1 MHNYEHEETKSIHK
15 YQPPRDKVK
24 KAPTK
29 AVTMKTLPRT
39 RLDVPGERSFWNQL
53 GPFIECGNNQLAKPY
68 AAGPAQPGVL
78 SACACLSKLGRME
91 EQGPIGARMTC
102 KQPCATMDNF
112 HGKNA
117 QAQWRRHRAV
127 TRPPTIA
134 STRALRFCCEVSAT
148 GVA

>member
-1 MHNYEHEETKSIHK
+1 M
-15 YQPPRDKVK
+15 
-24 KAPTK
+24 
-29 AVTMKTLPRT
+29 
-39 RLDVPGERSFWNQL
+39 PGERSFWNQL

-91 EQGPIGARMTC
+91 EQGPIGARMTF
-102 KQPCATMDNF
+102 KQSCATMDNF

-134 STRALRFCCEVSAT
+134 GRRIHTRVAILLRGVCDWSRVIDVPVASPTIHQGNQHKNGAVSEIDNPP
-148 GVA
+148 